1 MKHSAMF
8 LAIGAISVLSADA
21 LVIPPTVQ
29 GIDYRKQIEQ
39 RQKMRAPG
47 THGADNIEFATP
59 AEMAVPAA
67 EFTLDM
73 IQSWAGEGSNRAALV
88 IQWNDE
94 REQNALVFGYRWDG
108 VATGADMIKAV
119 IEANPRLYGLIQYT
133 NISSPTDPSG
143 GYTINGF
150 GWDVDDDGDIA
161 IVDEG
166 NNNARYES
174 ENGLFIHPRGYN
186 PQTGSSPDYDYDNW
200 KNVDTDDFWGAGW
213 YLSYWSYYTKDSQE
227 ASFSYSGLGASGRV
241 LQDGSWDAWNF
252 SLNMMPYNLKDF
264 EAAPPLIPEGAKT
277 EFEHDGLYYKLK
289 NYARGTVSLVS
300 PLAIEGFATSD
311 YYGDITVPE
320 SFVDEGRTY
329 TVVEIADEA
338 FAGYEIGIVNLP
350 QSVTAI
356 GEGSFMGSTIS
367 AINGTRQLKKIGKH
381 AFYYCT
387 ELYDFEFPTG
397 ITSIPEGLFDTA
409 GLMALVIPD
418 GVTEIG
424 ARAFAGNFMLESI
437 AIPASVKSIDSEAFA
452 ECDAVSSVTS
462 YSTYP
467 QIIDESVFG
476 ESTYQAAVL
485 TVPTGFEEAYRNAA
499 TWKNFVSIS
508 QMDIP
513 VNVGDVFLAGGITY
527 RVSAL
532 GESNEVVATHARTDG
547 SDDNKI
553 IAAANAATYIGS
565 LTVPASVV
573 YQGIELKVAALD
585 ERIFHGSTAL
595 ESVEILAPVDCLPP
609 YSFNDCTALTTVK
622 LPESITSIGTYAFAY
637 SALTSMQLPET
648 VSLLGERCF
657 FQCKKLES
665 VNIPQ
670 ALETVSNYAFSYCTA
685 LKSISFGNSVKS
697 FGSNVLQN
705 CQALES
711 ATLPASITEI
721 PASTFQN
728 CSVLAN
734 VVLPE
739 AVEKIGNSA
748 FSGCAG
754 LQLELPASVSSIG
767 SEAFR
772 GMSKLTEFTL
782 PAAMTTV
789 PQSLFYDCVNLER
802 VVFAGQVTSLGNNAF
817 RNCRSLREIAVP
829 EAETLADDNDN
840 DNETD
845 NELIVLTIPD
855 GISSL
860 GQYCFAGCTQLGEVV
875 LPRGVTTLGN
885 YVFDGATNLARINIP
900 EGVTAMPGWGF
911 RNTAIGDI
919 EIPST
924 IKSMTYADVFA
935 NCSNARVFVN
945 NTTAFTIGTYALRI
959 SGSKFVPVVVPYG
972 CTESF
977 MTTSNW
983 KKSAVSSPEY
993 VSSDIIIESAEYS
1006 AGRATLSGSLAN
1018 KFTLDE
1024 MPAAF
1029 ALLNNATFM
1038 ADCLP
1043 ELSIRVADSEGEYT
1057 VLPLEVAADGSW
1069 SVDFPWTDD
1078 SYNAEA
1084 YIALGNADDMRTPI
1098 TAVTF
1103 QAGGTLSVSD
1113 SLTDS
1118 GFRFKG
1124 NTVIVSGHRGESF
1137 AVYNIAGLQVA
1148 SFVADSDNFSTSIGI
1163 GAGTYVLRGA
1173 GKASKFIVL

>member
-1 MKHSAMF
+1 MF

-39 RQKMRAPG
+39 RQNRRAA
-47 THGADNIEFATP
+47 GANRTDNIEFATP
-59 AEMAVPAA
+59 ADMAVPAA

-94 REQNALVFGYRWDG
+94 REKNALVFGYRWDG

-133 NISSPTDPSG
+133 NVSSPADPLG

-186 PQTGSSPDYDYDNW
+186 PQTGDTPDYDYDNW

-213 YLSYWSYYTKDSQE
+213 FLSYWSYYTKDSQD
-227 ASFSYSGLGASGRV
+227 ASFSYSNVGASGRV

-300 PLAIEGFATSD
+300 PLAIEGFTTSD

-338 FAGYEIGIVNLP
+338 FVDYEIGTVNLP

-367 AINGTRQLKKIGKH
+367 AINGTRQLKKIGNH
-381 AFYYCT
+381 AFWYCT
-387 ELYDFEFPTG
+387 ELHDFEFPAG
-397 ITSIPEGLFDTA
+397 ITSIPEGLFAYA

-418 GVTEIG
+418 CVTEIG
-424 ARAFAGNFMLESI
+424 ARAFAGDFMLESI
-437 AIPASVKSIDSEAFA
+437 VIPASVKSIDSEAFA

-467 QIIDESVFG
+467 QRIDKSVFDK
-476 ESTYQAAVL
+476 SIYQAAVL
-485 TVPTGFEEAYRNAA
+485 TVPTGFEDAYRNAA
-499 TWKNFVSIS
+499 TWKNFVTIS

-553 IAAANAATYIGS
+553 IAAANAATYTGS

-595 ESVEILAPVDCLPP
+595 ESVEIIAPVDCLPP

-657 FQCKKLES
+657 FQCNKLES
-665 VNIPQ
+665 VNLPQ
-670 ALETVSNYAFSYCTA
+670 ALETVSDYTFSYCTA
-685 LKSISFGNSVKS
+685 LKSISFGKSVNN
-697 FGSNVLQN
+697 FGSHVFQN

-711 ATLPASITEI
+711 VTLPASITEI
-721 PASTFQN
+721 PASTFSN
-728 CSVLAN
+728 CSVLKN
-734 VVLPE
+734 VELPE

-748 FSGCAG
+748 FSGCAN
-754 LQLELPASVSSIG
+754 LQFKLPASVSSIG

-772 GMSKLTEFTL
+772 GMNMLTEFTL

-789 PQSLFYDCVNLER
+789 PQGLFYDCTNLER
-802 VVFAGQVTSLGNNAF
+802 VIIAGRVTSLGNNAF

-829 EAETLADDNDN
+829 EAETLADDNN
-840 DNETD
+840 NGNEAD
-845 NELIVLTIPD
+845 DRLIVLTIPD
-855 GISSL
+855 GVTSL
-860 GQYCFAGCTQLGEVV
+860 GQYCFAGCTQPGEVV
-875 LPRGVTTLGN
+875 LPQSVTTLGN

-935 NCSNARVFVN
+935 NCSAARVFVN
-945 NTTAFTIGTYALRI
+945 NTTPFTIGTYALRI

-983 KKSAVSSPEY
+983 KKSNVSSPEY

-1006 AGRATLSGSLAN
+1006 AGRATLRGSLVN
-1018 KFTLDE
+1018 KFSPDE

-1038 ADCLP
+1038 AECLP
-1043 ELSIRVADSEGEYT
+1043 QLSIRTADSEGEYT
-1057 VLPLEVAADGSW
+1057 VMPLEVAADGNW
-1069 SVDFPWTDD
+1069 TLDFPWPDD
-1078 SYNAEA
+1078 SYKAEA
-1084 YIALGNADDMRTPI
+1084 YIALGNADDNRTPI
-1098 TAVTF
+1098 AEVTF
-1103 QAGGTLSVSD
+1103 KAGGTLSVSD
-1113 SLTDS
+1113 SLTDC
-1118 GFRFKG
+1118 GFRFYG
-1124 NTVIVSGHRGESF
+1124 NTVYVSGHHGEAF
-1137 AVYNIAGLQVA
+1137 TVYNIFGQRVA
-1148 SFVADSDNFSTSIGI
+1148 SFVADSDSFSTSLNI
-1163 GAGTYVLRGA
+1163 GAGSYILHGA
-1173 GKASKFIVL
+1173 GKTSKFIVL

>member
-1 MKHSAMF
+1 MF

-39 RQKMRAPG
+39 RLQKRAPG
-47 THGADNIEFATP
+47 TNRADNIEFAVP
-59 AEMAVPAA
+59 ADMAVPAA

-133 NISSPTDPSG
+133 NASSPTDPSG

-150 GWDVDDDGDIA
+150 GWDVDNDDDIA

-166 NNNARYES
+166 NNNARYEN
-174 ENGLFIHPRGYN
+174 ENGLFIHPRGYD

-200 KNVDTDDFWGAGW
+200 KNVDPDDFWGAGW
-213 YLSYWSYYTKDSQE
+213 FLSYWSYYIKDSQS

-252 SLNMMPYNLKDF
+252 SLNMIPYDLKDF
-264 EAAPPLIPEGAKT
+264 VAAPPLMPEGAKT
-277 EFEHDGLYYKLK
+277 EFEHNGLYYKLK
-289 NYARGTVSLVS
+289 NYARGTVALVS
-300 PLAIEGFATSD
+300 PLAIEGFTTSD

-320 SFVDEGRTY
+320 NFVDDDCSY

-338 FAGYEIGIVNLP
+338 FAGYEIGTVNLP
-350 QSVTAI
+350 ESVTAI
-356 GEGSFMGSTIS
+356 GEGAFMGSTVT
-367 AINGTRQLKKIGKH
+367 AITGTRQLTKIGKN
-381 AFYYCT
+381 AFYYC
-387 ELYDFEFPTG
+387 LGLGNFDFPAG
-397 ITSIPEGLFDTA
+397 ITAIPDGLFDTA
-409 GLMALVIPD
+409 GLTAAVIPD

-437 AIPASVKSIDSEAFA
+437 VIPASVKTIGSEAFA

-467 QIIDESVFG
+467 QNIDESVFG

-485 TVPTGFEEAYRNAA
+485 TVPTGFEDAYRNSVA
-499 TWKNFVSIS
+499 WKSFNTIS
-508 QMDIP
+508 QMNIP

-532 GESNEVVATHARTDG
+532 GESNEAVATHARTDG
-547 SDDNKI
+547 SDDSKI
-553 IAAANAATYIGS
+553 IAAANAATYTGS
-565 LTVPASVV
+565 LTVPAAVV
-573 YQGIELKVAALD
+573 YQDTELKVVALD
-585 ERIFHGSTAL
+585 EKIFYGSTAL
-595 ESVEILAPVDCLPP
+595 ESVEILAPVDCLP
-609 YSFNDCTALTTVK
+609 A
-622 LPESITSIGTYAFAY
+622 YAFSDC
-637 SALTSMQLPET
+637 SALTAVNLPET
-648 VSLLGERCF
+648 VSMLGERCF

-665 VNIPQ
+665 VNMPQ
-670 ALETVSNYAFSYCTA
+670 ALETVSDYTFSYCTA
-685 LKSISFGNSVKS
+685 LKSISFGNSVNS
-697 FGSNVLQN
+697 FGSYVFQN

-711 ATLPASITEI
+711 VTLPASITEI
-721 PASTFQN
+721 PTSTFKN
-728 CSVLAN
+728 CSVLKN
-734 VVLPE
+734 VELPE

-748 FSGCAG
+748 FSGCSS
-754 LQLELPASVSSIG
+754 LLLKLPASVSSIG

-772 GMSKLTEFTL
+772 GMNMLTEFTL

-789 PQSLFYDCVNLER
+789 PQSLFYDCINLER
-802 VVFAGQVTSLGNNAF
+802 VVIAGRVTSLGNNAF
-817 RNCRSLREIAVP
+817 RNCRSLREIVGNSTATP
-829 EAETLADDNDN
+829 EAKTEDN
-840 DNETD
+840 DNEADD
-845 NELIVLTIPD
+845 NLIVLTIPD
-855 GISSL
+855 GVTSL

-875 LPRGVTTLGN
+875 LPEGVTTLSN
-885 YVFDGATNLARINIP
+885 YVFDGASNLSRINIP

-919 EIPST
+919 EMPST

-935 NCSNARVFVN
+935 NCSAARVFVN

-959 SGSKFVPVVVPYG
+959 SGSSFVPVVVPYG

-983 KKSAVSSPEY
+983 KKSDISSPEY

-1006 AGRATLSGSLAN
+1006 AGRATLSGRLAN
-1018 KFTLDE
+1018 KFSIDE
-1024 MPAAF
+1024 MPSAF
-1029 ALLNNATFM
+1029 TLLNNASFM
-1038 ADCLP
+1038 ADCRP
-1043 ELSIRVADSEGEYT
+1043 ELLIRATDSEGEYT
-1057 VLPLEVAADGSW
+1057 VLLPDIAADGSW
-1069 SVDFPWTDD
+1069 TIDFPWSDD
-1078 SYNAEA
+1078 SYKAEA
-1084 YIALGNADDMRTPI
+1084 YIALGNADDSRTPI
-1098 TAVTF
+1098 AEITF
-1103 QAGGTLSVSD
+1103 KAGGTLSVSD
-1113 SLTDS
+1113 SLTDC
-1118 GFRFKG
+1118 GFRFYGK
-1124 NTVIVSGHRGESF
+1124 TVCVSGYHGEAF
-1137 AVYNIAGLQVA
+1137 TVYNILGQRVA
-1148 SFVADSDNFSTSIGI
+1148 SFVADSDNFSTSLNI
-1163 GAGTYVLRGA
+1163 GAGSYILHGA
-1173 GKASKFIVL
+1173 GKTSKFIVL